1 MSEPLDQL
9 EARIGYTFRDRS
21 VLEQALTHTSLGV
34 EKPEAENNQRLEF
47 LGDAVLQILLAE
59 ALFQL
64 FPLDREGV
72 LSKRRSLLV
81 NQHFLARLA
90 RDIGIDRCLRL
101 GKSEEK
107 SGGRERTSVLGDAFE
122 ALIGAIYLDAGF
134 ERTRELVRTIY
145 GDLPSH
151 LASSEEADN
160 PKGRLQELVQPKHGN
175 HAIRYDVT
183 AIEGEDHARV
193 FEVAVFLN
201 DRLLGHGR
209 GTPRKAAEEAAAR
222 VALSTLKSEI
232 RSA

>member
-1 MSEPLDQL
+1 MSDPLDQL
-9 EARIGYTFRDRS
+9 QARVGHTFRDPAL
-21 VLEQALTHTSLGV
+21 LERALTHTSLGI

-64 FPLDREGV
+64 FPLDREGL

-90 RDIGIDRCLRL
+90 RDIGLDRCLRL

-134 ERTRELVRTIY
+134 DRTRELVRTIY
-145 GDLPSH
+145 GDLTSH

-160 PKGRLQELVQPKHGN
+160 PKGRLQELVQPEHGN
-175 HAIRYDVT
+175 HALRYDVT
-183 AIEGEDHARV
+183 AVEGEDHARV

-209 GTPRKAAEEAAAR
+209 GTPRKVAEEAAAR